1 MGNEKICENESEEIT
16 VSVVMPVY
24 NGEKY
29 LNQAIESV
37 LLQRKEISSIEL
49 LIVDDASTDSTPEII
64 KKYQKENPEIRY
76 LRNKTNMG
84 AARSR
89 NYGVEEAK
97 GRWIAFLDADDWWE
111 EGKLIKQLEMLKKK
125 KASLCTTARELV
137 NEEGDSLRCIIPVKE
152 EISYKMMLR
161 QNWINCSS
169 VLVLRHIMREFPML
183 HEDAHED
190 YITWMKIIQTYGS
203 ACGVNEVL
211 LKYRLTGKGKSGSK
225 WKSAQMTWSSYRYLG
240 FGIIKSLYCFSICC
254 TESGNIERLNS
265 IEGCE
270 KDRRKITNISINNE
284 SG

>member
-1 MGNEKICENESEEIT
+1 
-16 VSVVMPVY
+16 
-24 NGEKY
+24 
-29 LNQAIESV
+29 
-37 LLQRKEISSIEL
+37 
-49 LIVDDASTDSTPEII
+49 
-64 KKYQKENPEIRY
+64 
-76 LRNKTNMG
+76 MG

-125 KASLCTTARELV
+125 KASLCTTAREL
-137 NEEGDSLRCIIPVKE
+137 LRCIIPVKE

-240 FGIIKSLYCFSICC
+240 FGIIKSLYCFSSYMLHGIWKYRA
-254 TESGNIERLNS
+254 IELN
-265 IEGCE
+265 
-270 KDRRKITNISINNE
+270 RRV
-284 SG
+284 

>member
-64 KKYQKENPEIRY
+64 KKYQKETPEIRY

-97 GRWIAFLDADDWWE
+97 GR
-111 EGKLIKQLEMLKKK
+111 
-125 KASLCTTARELV
+125 TPRAR
-137 NEEGDSLRCIIPVKE
+137 
-152 EISYKMMLR
+152 
-161 QNWINCSS
+161 
-169 VLVLRHIMREFPML
+169 
-183 HEDAHED
+183 
-190 YITWMKIIQTYGS
+190 
-203 ACGVNEVL
+203 
-211 LKYRLTGKGKSGSK
+211 SGSWSATPALLGSSGPEQSI
-225 WKSAQMTWSSYRYLG
+225 WKMTSKIFVWSWSPP
-240 FGIIKSLYCFSICC
+240 S
-254 TESGNIERLNS
+254 
-265 IEGCE
+265 
-270 KDRRKITNISINNE
+270 
-284 SG
+284 

>member
-1 MGNEKICENESEEIT
+1 
-16 VSVVMPVY
+16 
-24 NGEKY
+24 
-29 LNQAIESV
+29 
-37 LLQRKEISSIEL
+37 
-49 LIVDDASTDSTPEII
+49 
-64 KKYQKENPEIRY
+64 
-76 LRNKTNMG
+76 
-84 AARSR
+84 
-89 NYGVEEAK
+89 
-97 GRWIAFLDADDWWE
+97 
-111 EGKLIKQLEMLKKK
+111 MLKKK

-240 FGIIKSLYCFSICC
+240 FGIIFLAICC

>member
-225 WKSAQMTWSSYRYLG
+225 WKSAQMTWSSYPARH
-240 FGIIKSLYCFSICC
+240 
-254 TESGNIERLNS
+254 
-265 IEGCE
+265 
-270 KDRRKITNISINNE
+270 
-284 SG
+284 

>member
-1 MGNEKICENESEEIT
+1 MGAK
-16 VSVVMPVY
+16 VSVIIPVY
-24 NGEKY
+24 NAEKY
-29 LNQAIESV
+29 LEECLNSVVNSTLKNIE
-37 LLQRKEISSIEL
+37 IIC
-49 LIVDDASTDSTPEII
+49 VDDGSTDSSLSILQ
-64 KKYQKENPEIRY
+64 KYAANDLRVKILRQKNLYAGRA
-76 LRNKTNMG
+76 RNNGLMHATG
-84 AARSR
+84 E
-89 NYGVEEAK
+89 YVH
-97 GRWIAFLDADDWWE
+97 FLDADDWWE

-240 FGIIKSLYCFSICC
+240 FGIIKSLYCFSSYMLHGIWKYRA
-254 TESGNIERLNS
+254 IELN
-265 IEGCE
+265 
-270 KDRRKITNISINNE
+270 RRV
-284 SG
+284 

>member
-240 FGIIKSLYCFSICC
+240 FGIIKSLYCFSSYMLHGIWKY
-254 TESGNIERLNS
+254 RS
-265 IEGCE
+265 IELN
-270 KDRRKITNISINNE
+270 RRV
-284 SG
+284 